1 MQLADFP
8 QVVLKVESLR
18 QRKVRVT
25 VADFA
30 LDALEH
36 IRDASVW
43 RLADLLKKHL
53 IFARSEN
60 LSGRARPT
68 LADLGFS

>member
-1 MQLADFP
+1 MRLESFQLRKGRVQLADFP

-25 VADFA
+25 LADFA
-30 LDALEH
+30 LDALED

-43 RLADLLKKHL
+43 RLAALWKKT
-53 IFARSEN
+53 FDFREV
-60 LSGRARPT
+60 
-68 LADLGFS
+68 